1 MDDSLRLQ
9 HAETQERFA
18 LLITELMDVIKK
30 RNLPVEETVSALLI
44 NTCEIARNCG
54 IPLEP
59 LQERLDRMYA
69 IAHMSQEDVEGMMGG
84 VQ

>member
-1 MDDSLRLQ
+1 MDDDLRLK

-18 LLITELMDVIKK
+18 VLITELMDVIRK

-44 NTCEIARNCG
+44 NTCEIARNCN

-59 LQERLDRMYA
+59 LQERLGRMYA

>member
-1 MDDSLRLQ
+1 MDNELRLK

-18 LLITELMDVIKK
+18 LLITELMDVIRK

-44 NTCEIARNCG
+44 NTCEIARNCNV
-54 IPLEP
+54 PLEP
-59 LQERLDRMYA
+59 LQERLGRMYA

>member
-30 RNLPVEETVSALLI
+30 RNLPIEETVSALLI
-44 NTCEIARNCG
+44 NTCEIARNCN
-54 IPLEP
+54 IQLEP
-59 LQERLDRMYA
+59 LRDRLDRMYA
-69 IAHMSQEDVEGMMGG
+69 IAHMSQEDVEGMMSG

>member
-1 MDDSLRLQ
+1 MDDSLRLK

-30 RNLPVEETVSALLI
+30 RNLPIEETISALLI
-44 NTCEIARNCG
+44 NTCEIARNCNV
-54 IPLEP
+54 PLEP
-59 LQERLDRMYA
+59 LQERLSRMYA
-69 IAHMSQEDVEGMMGG
+69 IATMTEEDVKGMMGG

>member
-1 MDDSLRLQ
+1 MDDALRLK

-18 LLITELMDVIKK
+18 LLITELMDVIKR
-30 RNLPVEETVSALLI
+30 RNLPVEETISALLI
-44 NTCEIARNCG
+44 NTCEIARNCE

-59 LQERLDRMYA
+59 LQERLNRMYA

>member
-18 LLITELMDVIKK
+18 LLITELMDVIKR
-30 RNLPVEETVSALLI
+30 RNLPVEETISALLI
-44 NTCEIARNCG
+44 NTCEIARNCS

>member
-1 MDDSLRLQ
+1 MDDALRLK

-30 RNLPVEETVSALLI
+30 RNLPIEETVSALLI

-59 LQERLDRMYA
+59 LTERLERMYA
-69 IAHMSQEDVEGMMGG
+69 IAHMSQEDVEGLMGG